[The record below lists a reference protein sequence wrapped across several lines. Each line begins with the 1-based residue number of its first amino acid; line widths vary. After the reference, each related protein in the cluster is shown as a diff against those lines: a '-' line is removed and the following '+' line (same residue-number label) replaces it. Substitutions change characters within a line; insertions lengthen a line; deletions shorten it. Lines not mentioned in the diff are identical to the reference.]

1 MSDGITIKNDGIT
14 IKNTGDESKSIQELN
29 LRAYSACAVCPN
41 CGKVG
46 FSKSEQ
52 KINVLNM
59 VFCCCG
65 GCWGCH
71 QILKKKSL
79 NCYDAD
85 HHCAG
90 CNHLL
95 ASYKAC

>member
-1 MSDGITIKNDGIT
+1 MSDGTVAKNQV
-14 IKNTGDESKSIQELN
+14 GDESKSIQEMN

-52 KINVLNM
+52 KPNVLNA
-59 VFCCCG
+59 VFCCCLG

-71 QILKKKSL
+71 QLLKKKDL
-79 NCYDAD
+79 NCYDAE